1 MNSCFNINEVL
12 NEKDG
17 GFDHSQSEST
27 DSDGEIGSSNLFKIE
42 NNTYENHEN
51 HENHKRKIN
60 GFRKLINVLPNYE
73 YEIPKPKRNQKK
85 LRSIGNIRSQ
95 EENEEIYSMNRIET
109 DNNRFVSYYDAFSY
123 VAKHCQKY
131 HSKYTRE
138 NCRQYLKDCYII
150 DFSHDEF
157 IPIMA
162 HLSKRDFNKY
172 FSKSQREL
180 KYL

>member
-1 MNSCFNINEVL
+1 MNSCFNTNEVL

-17 GFDHSQSEST
+17 RFDHSQSEST
-27 DSDGEIGSSNLFKIE
+27 DSDGEIQSSNL
-42 NNTYENHEN
+42 
-51 HENHKRKIN
+51 KIN
-60 GFRKLINVLPNYE
+60 GFRKLINVLPTYE